1 MIEDIEEV
9 ASKLRGLL
17 EQAIQRNPVD
27 SILFSGGLDT
37 SIVATVAANFFP
49 MKAFTCAFQGAP
61 APDIAFAKTMA
72 NKLKLRHYIHY
83 FTEEELHEIL
93 PEVIKTLNTFDP
105 MEVRNSI
112 PAMVGLTFAK
122 DNSADSIMTGDAA
135 DELFAGYHLFL
146 KMDTEK
152 ITEALKKMWNVMPFS
167 SIPLGK
173 SLGLNVKAPF
183 LAPDFKSFAMNLD
196 PKYKVHKERG
206 QMWGKW
212 ILRKA
217 YQDVL
222 PEEVAWRDKNPIEVG
237 SGTTILPKLFERKI
251 SDSEFKKKK
260 SRYLQRDKVVI
271 RDKEQL
277 VYYEVYRSVCGVPH
291 PTDPKGRICPQC
303 NSNVPPDTTVCRTCG
318 AYPITPEGTS
328 VTAEFAYSSYEK
340 SEK

>member
-1 MIEDIEEV
+1 MIEDAEEV
-9 ASKLRGLL
+9 ASELRHLL
-17 EQAIQRNPVD
+17 EQAIQKNPVD
-27 SILFSGGLDT
+27 SILFSGGVDT
-37 SIVATVAANFFP
+37 SIVAAVAADYFP

-61 APDIAFAKTMA
+61 APDIKYAKTMA
-72 NKLKLRHYIHY
+72 NKLNLRHYIHY

-93 PEVIKTLNTFDP
+93 PEVIKLLKTFDP

-122 DNSADSIMTGDAA
+122 DNGATSIMTGDAA

-146 KMDTEK
+146 KMDREK
-152 ITEALKKMWNVMPFS
+152 IIEELKKMWNVMTFS
-167 SIPLGK
+167 SISLGE
-173 SLGLNVKAPF
+173 SLGLTVKAPF
-183 LAPDFKSFAMNLD
+183 LDPDFKSFAMNLD

-206 QMWGKW
+206 QIWGKW

-237 SGTTILPKLFERKI
+237 SGTTILPKFFERNI

-260 SRYLQRDKVVI
+260 NRYRESDQVVI
-271 RDKEQL
+271 RDKEHL

-291 PTDPKGRICPQC
+291 PTDPEGRVCPQC
-303 NSNVPPDTTVCRTCG
+303 NSNVPENTNVCRTCG

-328 VTAEFAYSSYEK
+328 VTAESAYSSYEK
-340 SEK
+340 NEN